1 MKKQRTFTRV
11 AILRLYLIYDN
22 LSSHSEEINHWTNA
36 WSLSGIKLPS
46 ELNIQ
51 DQINAKL
58 ALLRSLLPRTP
69 SVSHYGMFFEL
80 LFDSK
85 LEI

>member
-51 DQINAKL
+51 DLKLMQNLRFFVPAATHPQCDTLQI
-58 ALLRSLLPRTP
+58 
-69 SVSHYGMFFEL
+69 VH
-80 LFDSK
+80 
-85 LEI
+85 I

>member
-46 ELNIQ
+46 ERNIQ
-51 DQINAKL
+51 DLKFMQNL
-58 ALLRSLLPRTP
+58 RFFCALLSRTP
-69 SVSHYGMFFEL
+69 SVTHYRMFIFH
-80 LFDSK
+80 FY
-85 LEI
+85 IIAN